1 MVKKKV
7 QLFLITE
14 RNLPNV
20 LPASLRHT
28 GTGKPNHAATLRA
41 RSSASTD
48 PVIHSPRSR
57 ALSPPPLLFESPSKS
72 QLVGGRRLNSLGKSL
87 LQVPRS
93 MALVTTGSGVEP
105 VIAEVEM
112 NASSDSGATTVRA
125 TVVQASTVFYDTP
138 ATLGTR
144 ALISSH
150 PSWVLQL

>member
-1 MVKKKV
+1 
-7 QLFLITE
+7 
-14 RNLPNV
+14 
-20 LPASLRHT
+20 
-28 GTGKPNHAATLRA
+28 
-41 RSSASTD
+41 
-48 PVIHSPRSR
+48 
-57 ALSPPPLLFESPSKS
+57 
-72 QLVGGRRLNSLGKSL
+72 
-87 LQVPRS
+87 